1 MSNQAKVVPLRTGR
15 MGQLITDLEMQAAK
29 IEMAVRNNLGNLS
42 PEVVTRIEKE
52 LGYMKRTRQMME
64 EEQVRLQQSDQ

>member
-1 MSNQAKVVPLRTGR
+1 MSNQAKVVSLRTGR